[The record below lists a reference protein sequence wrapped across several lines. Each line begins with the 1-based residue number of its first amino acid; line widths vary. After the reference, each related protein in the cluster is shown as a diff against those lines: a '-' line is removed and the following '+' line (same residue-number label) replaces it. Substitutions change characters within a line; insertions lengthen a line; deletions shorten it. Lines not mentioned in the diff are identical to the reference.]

1 MSSML
6 IVVLLH
12 KTTYSREN
20 CGVQWLSEK
29 VGDPRKSLLVA
40 VDSAALKLC
49 L

>member
-40 VDSAALKLC
+40 VDSAALKQC

>member
-12 KTTYSREN
+12 KTTYSCEN

-29 VGDPRKSLLVA
+29 AGDPRESLLVA
-40 VDSAALKLC
+40 VDSAALKQC